1 MSKPGKIKSTFN
13 FIKSLFSGFSED
25 KGMKFSA
32 SLSYYTVFSI
42 APVLILIISIF
53 GLVLGREA
61 VNKQIF
67 GQINGLVGN
76 EAAKQIEQ
84 MIGATYKTGGSFTA
98 SIVSIVVLVLGATG
112 IFAEIQDSINSI
124 WGLKSKQKSGI
135 VKILLTRLISFS
147 LIISLGFV
155 AMVSLV
161 LNAIVDF
168 ISTQLANIV
177 PGAGM
182 YFLMILNNA
191 LTLVLT
197 TFMFAVI
204 FKVLP
209 DAKIKWRDV
218 IKGALFT
225 AVLFMIGRLLIGLY
239 VSKSDLTS
247 VYGAA
252 GSIVIILV
260 WVYYSAVIL
269 YLGAEF
275 TKVYAIKYG
284 SNIRPNDYAVWV
296 KNKPDEESKESLNQV
311 KEEVHPQVA
320 SNR

>member
-1 MSKPGKIKSTFN
+1 
-13 FIKSLFSGFSED
+13 
-25 KGMKFSA
+25 
-32 SLSYYTVFSI
+32 
-42 APVLILIISIF
+42 
-53 GLVLGREA
+53 
-61 VNKQIF
+61 
-67 GQINGLVGN
+67 
-76 EAAKQIEQ
+76 
-84 MIGATYKTGGSFTA
+84 
-98 SIVSIVVLVLGATG
+98 
-112 IFAEIQDSINSI
+112 
-124 WGLKSKQKSGI
+124 
-135 VKILLTRLISFS
+135 
-147 LIISLGFV
+147 
-155 AMVSLV
+155 MVSLA
-161 LNAIVDF
+161 LNAVVSF
-168 ISTQLANIV
+168 ITTQLANIV

-218 IKGALFT
+218 IRGALFT
-225 AVLFMIGRLLIGLY
+225 AILFMVGRLLIGLY

-260 WVYYSAVIL
+260 WVYYTAVIL

-296 KNKPDEESKESLNQV
+296 KNKPDEESSAPLNQV
-311 KEEVHPQVA
+311 KEEVHPQVTA
-320 SNR
+320 NR